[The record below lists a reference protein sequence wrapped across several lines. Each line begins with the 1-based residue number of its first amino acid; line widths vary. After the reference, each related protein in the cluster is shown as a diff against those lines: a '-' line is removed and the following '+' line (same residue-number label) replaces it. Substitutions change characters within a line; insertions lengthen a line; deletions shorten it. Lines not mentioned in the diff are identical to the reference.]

1 MCSNI
6 YEGLT
11 DVEVWEFKKKKSED
25 KNHLFF
31 NLQNSFTIH

>member
-11 DVEVWEFKKKKSED
+11 DVEVWEFKKKSED